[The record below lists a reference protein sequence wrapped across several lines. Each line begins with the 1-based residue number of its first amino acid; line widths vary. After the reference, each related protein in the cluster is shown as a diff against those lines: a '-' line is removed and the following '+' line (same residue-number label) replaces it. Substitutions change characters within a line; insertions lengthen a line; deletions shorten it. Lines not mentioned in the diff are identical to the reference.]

1 MNLLKLTNEIALK
14 GGVSYNLNT
23 GEMNPSAGF
32 MVSFEEFEKVV
43 TYVDE
48 PILKQYI
55 AKHSVEL
62 SKPNSF
68 LGVWYDGR
76 NYVLDV
82 SENIPTKRDAMFWAI
97 VRKQKCI
104 WDCAKQDE
112 VWLPKKRAKL
122 LATNKDEFFELEKKY
137 RNGC

>member
-23 GEMNPSAGF
+23 GEMNPSTGF
-32 MVSFEEFEKVV
+32 MVSFAGFEKVV
-43 TYVDE
+43 IYVDE
-48 PILKQYI
+48 SILKQYI

-82 SENIPTKRDAMFWAI
+82 SENILEKRDAMFWAI
-97 VRKQKCI
+97 VRKQKAI

-112 VWLPKKRAKL
+112 IYVKSKQV
-122 LATNKDEFFELEKKY
+122 EV
-137 RNGC
+137 